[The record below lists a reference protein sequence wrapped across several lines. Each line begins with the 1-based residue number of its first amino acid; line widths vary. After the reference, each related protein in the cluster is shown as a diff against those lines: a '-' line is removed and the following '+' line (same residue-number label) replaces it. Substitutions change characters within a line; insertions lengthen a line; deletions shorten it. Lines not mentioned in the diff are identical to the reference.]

1 MPAAHVVVVV
11 RLPFNFPFHSSLMPL
26 LRRKAYLNFT
36 GLFSVVFLLIFAS
49 CEKDVNI
56 NLESVPPQIVVQ
68 GVIENGQPPYVIL
81 NTTFGFFSQ
90 VDLSTVANSFV
101 HGAVVKVS
109 DGIKTITLKE
119 YSIDTSGGNRFYV
132 YFIDTTNLGNVLVG
146 ELGKTYTLTIDKDG
160 QRYSS
165 ITKIPYPKGPD
176 TVWFGEPV
184 FKRPTTPATA
194 LEMFA
199 NYTDPDTPGNYVKY
213 FTKRNNEQF
222 NPGGIFTDELV
233 NGQPVKNID
242 LFAGTPDDNSGSSNS
257 DSVYY
262 FFPGDSVTLKW
273 CEVDKGI
280 YDFWNTYEFAI
291 RSGGNPFSSPIN
303 VKTNMTNGALGSWA
317 GYGALYYDR
326 VAHP

>member
-1 MPAAHVVVVV
+1 
-11 RLPFNFPFHSSLMPL
+11 MPL
-26 LRRKAYLNFT
+26 LQRIAYIKYSALLLVLSLLCLT
-36 GLFSVVFLLIFAS
+36 G

-56 NLESVPPQIVVQ
+56 NIQSADPQIVVQ
-68 GVIENGQPPYVIL
+68 GVIENGQPPYVLL

-90 VDLSTVANSFV
+90 VDLTTVQNSFV

-109 DGIKTITLKE
+109 DGVKTITLKE
-119 YSIDTSGGNRFYV
+119 YAVDTSGGNKFYV
-132 YFIDTTNLGNVLVG
+132 YFIDTTNIGNVMVG

-160 QRYSS
+160 NRYTS
-165 ITKIPYPKGPD
+165 ITKIPFPKGPD
-176 TVWFGEPV
+176 TLWFAEPV

-194 LEMFA
+194 LELFA

-222 NPGGIFTDELV
+222 YPGGIFTDELV
-233 NGQPVKNID
+233 NGKPISNID
-242 LFAGTPDDNSGSSNS
+242 LFAGTANDNSNSSNS
-257 DSVYY
+257 DSAYY

-317 GYGALYYDR
+317 GYGALYYKR
-326 VAHP
+326 VARP